1 MAKNPIS
8 IEYKVANASFNSSL
22 KDMQTSVTTLNKEFK
37 LQKEQMKNSSTESEK
52 LETELTKLNKEYD
65 LAQQKTNL
73 TASALKNA
81 KEITGD
87 ASEETR
93 KWNDKLLDSQTKQE
107 ALKNKIETTNK
118 KLEEAKRAE
127 QGLTEEQQKSID
139 ASEKRK
145 TKLGELE
152 GAQDEL
158 KSSSEKLSKEYE
170 LQVGS
175 LDKNATESDKLK
187 LKQQHL
193 SAEMENSAKQ
203 VDNLEEQLALAK
215 SEYGEN
221 SKEVDK
227 LEQELLDA
235 KIAQQ
240 QFANEVK
247 ETSEELRK
255 APYEEASKKLGA
267 VGDKMTSVGE
277 GMTKGV
283 TVPVLAAGAAATV
296 AFNEVDGALDTIIT
310 KTGATGAAADSLSE
324 SFSNVSG
331 SGPYEIQAVGEA
343 IGELNTQFAFTGEE
357 LETATTQ
364 MLQFANINESD
375 VTTAAQNAKQA
386 IGAFGLESKDLGGV
400 LDTVTAVS
408 QKTGVSVD
416 DIFSKVVTGAPQLK
430 AMGLSFGEGAALIGK
445 FEKAGIDSSSMLSLM
460 SKATVKYAKDGKT
473 LEDGLD
479 GTIKQIKNASSETE
493 ALTIAS
499 EIFGTKGATKIV
511 DAVKRGELSFDDLSK
526 MASEAAGTVGETFD
540 ATLDPIDNATTAL
553 NNAKI
558 AGAELGGTIFEVLGP
573 VLESLSNTIKRVTS
587 WFKGLSDTTK
597 KIIVIVAM
605 VVAAIGPL
613 LVVIGT
619 VVSSVGALIP
629 VFTSIAGVIT
639 GPILAA
645 IAGAVAGIALL
656 VVGFVLAYKKITPFR
671 EFINKI
677 GASIADF
684 AEKVKIV
691 VSAIV
696 DMFQGDWVG
705 GRSLLEGIL
714 PEDAILK
721 IENAV
726 ISVKLLIHDM
736 AEFFKKQF
744 ARIKQFWDENGTQ
757 IIQAISN
764 FFSIIWSIVQPALEI
779 LKGIFSVGF
788 SLIVN
793 LIKNAWV
800 TIKGVISGALN
811 VIMGIVKIFT
821 GLFTGDFSKMWSGI
835 KQVFS
840 GATKILVSLASGF
853 LGQFKAIFSAGT
865 TIVKNIFSVFVSKI
879 REFFSSLKAKL
890 IEIAKLIWQDI
901 RNRFGNGISTV
912 KNAFSN
918 FVSKI
923 REFFNNLKAKLV
935 EIAQNIWSNLK
946 NRFSDGISLVREIFT
961 NFTSKIKEIFNN
973 LKTKLID
980 TAKNIW
986 IGVKEKFV
994 SLKDD
999 LVENITSLPEK
1010 LKNGLLKG
1018 KNALKEGLV
1027 EIWKTAVKGAAKP
1040 VNKIIDGANWV
1051 LKKFGS
1057 DKEIAH
1063 WEPYAKG
1070 TDGHPGGDALV
1081 NDGRGAELIQYPDG
1095 RTFIPR
1101 GKNVLIKNAPVG
1113 MKVLPAEQTAQVMG
1127 RKNPTFAYAGGI
1139 GQFASNLW
1147 DGVKSTASKVTN
1159 WALDIYDYI
1168 ENPSKLVS
1176 KVVSKFVNYDGIAG
1190 LALDIGKSMIGKVKG
1205 SMGDWVKGL
1214 FETSSPAGPSGAS
1227 AEAWSDIIKQA
1238 AKAMKVDL
1246 STSELSGIISQIH
1259 RESGGNQGITQ
1270 SSAVVDINTLNGN
1283 PAKGLLQYIPQTFS
1297 AYALNGHKN
1306 IFSGYDQLLAFFN
1319 NSNWR
1324 RDLPYGKSGW
1334 GPSGSRRFTAINGSH
1349 KAGLPYVPFDGYTAQ
1364 LHEGERVLTAAENKA
1379 YAATNGMN
1387 QFIST
1392 VKEMMSQTQAIVD
1405 NRELPPVN
1413 IHVNTDLDGE
1423 TVAMNQF
1430 SYINGMLADESDR
1443 MAFFKGGS

>member
-1 MAKNPIS
+1 MTKSPIS
-8 IEYKVANASFNSSL
+8 IEYKVANSGFNSGL
-22 KDMQTSVTTLNKEFK
+22 KEMQTSVTTLNKEFK
-37 LQKEQMKNSSTESEK
+37 LQKEQMKNSSSESQK

-81 KEITGD
+81 KDMTGET
-87 ASEETR
+87 SQETR

-107 ALKNKIETTNK
+107 ALKNKIEATNK
-118 KLEEAKRAE
+118 KLDEAKKAE
-127 QGLTEEQQKSID
+127 QGLTEEQQKSAE

-170 LQVGS
+170 LQAGS
-175 LDKNATESDKLK
+175 LDKNATEADKLK

-193 SAEMENSAKQ
+193 AAEMQNSAKQ

-215 SEYGEN
+215 TEYGEN

-240 QFANEVK
+240 KFANEVK

-255 APYEEASKKLGA
+255 APFEEASKKLGA
-267 VGDKMTSVGE
+267 AGDKMTAVGE

-283 TVPVLAAGAAATV
+283 TVPILAVGAAATL
-296 AFNEVDGALDTIIT
+296 AFNEVDGALDTAIS
-310 KTGATGAAADSLSE
+310 KTGATGEAAEDLE
-324 SFSNVSG
+324 KSFSSVAG
-331 SGPYEIQAVGEA
+331 SGPYELQTVGDA
-343 IGELNTQFAFTGEE
+343 IGALNQQFGFTGDALEGASTQLMQFAE
-357 LETATTQ
+357 
-364 MLQFANINESD
+364 INGSD
-375 VTTAAQNAKQA
+375 VTTAATSAKQA
-386 IGAFGLESKDLGGV
+386 IGSFGMESKDLGGV

-416 DIFSKVVTGAPQLK
+416 DIFSKVVTGAPQIK

-460 SKATVKYAKDGKT
+460 SKATVNYAKDGKT
-473 LEDGLD
+473 LEDGLS
-479 GTIKQIKNASSETE
+479 GTISQIKNAKSETE

-499 EIFGTKGATKIV
+499 EVFGTKGATKIV
-511 DAVKRGELSFDDLSK
+511 DAAKRGELSFDDLSK
-526 MASEAAGTVGETFD
+526 MAAEAAGTVGDTFNE
-540 ATLDPIDNATTAL
+540 TLDPIDSATTAL
-553 NNAKI
+553 NNAKL
-558 AGAELGGTIFEVLGP
+558 AGAELGGSIFEVLGP
-573 VLESLSNTIKRVTS
+573 VLESLASTLKNVTS

-597 KIIVIVAM
+597 KIIVIVVM

-613 LVVIGT
+613 LVVVGT
-619 VVSSVGALIP
+619 VLSVLGSLSLFLSGPLAASIGGAISAALPFI
-629 VFTSIAGVIT
+629 GVIV
-639 GPILAA
+639 GIVAA
-645 IAGAVAGIALL
+645 
-656 VVGFVLAYKKITPFR
+656 FVLAYKKITPFR

-726 ISVKLLIHDM
+726 ISVKLLIHDVV
-736 AEFFKKQF
+736 EFFKKQF
-744 ARIKQFWDENGTQ
+744 AKIKEFWDENGAQ

-764 FFSIIWSIVQPALEI
+764 FFSIVWSIVQPALEI

-788 SLIVN
+788 SLISD

-800 TIKGVISGALN
+800 TIKGVISGALDI
-811 VIMGIVKIFT
+811 IMGIVKIFT
-821 GLFTGDFSKMWSGI
+821 GIFTLNWSKCWEGI
-835 KQVFS
+835 KQVLS
-840 GATKILVSLASGF
+840 GAGKILVSLVSG
-853 LGQFKAIFSAGT
+853 LWGQFKALFSAGI
-865 TIVKNIFSVFVSKI
+865 TIVKNLFSGFVSKI
-879 REFFSSLKAKL
+879 KEFFTHLKLRLILTAKG
-890 IEIAKLIWQDI
+890 IWMDLKTMF
-901 RNRFGNGISTV
+901 RNGIV
-912 KNAFSN
+912 FVRNLFSN
-918 FVSKI
+918 FVSNIKN
-923 REFFNNLKAKLV
+923 FFNSLKDSLVNIAK
-935 EIAQNIWSNLK
+935 NIWSNLK
-946 NRFSDGISLVREIFT
+946 NRFSNGISLVRETFS

-973 LKTKLID
+973 LKSKLIE
-980 TAKNIW
+980 TARNIW
-986 IGVKEKFV
+986 TGVKEKFV

-1027 EIWKTAVKGAAKP
+1027 GIWKHAVQGAAKP
-1040 VNKIIDGANWV
+1040 VNKVIDGANWV

-1095 RTFIPR
+1095 RTFLPR

-1127 RKNPTFAYAGGI
+1127 RKSPTFAYAGGI

-1147 DGVKSTASKVTN
+1147 DGVKSTASKVKN

-1238 AKAMKVDL
+1238 AKTMKVDL
-1246 STSELSGIISQIH
+1246 SDSELNGIISQIH
-1259 RESGGNQGITQ
+1259 RESGGNQSIVQ
-1270 SSAVVDINTLNGN
+1270 SSAVVDVNTLNGN

-1297 AYALNGHKN
+1297 AYSLNGHKN

-1324 RDLPYGKSGW
+1324 KDLPYGRSGW
-1334 GPSGSRRFTAINGSH
+1334 GPSGSRRFTGIDGSH
-1349 KAGLPYVPFDGYTAQ
+1349 RNGLPYVPYDGYIGE
-1364 LHEGERVLTAAENKA
+1364 LHEGERVMTASENKA
-1379 YAATNGMN
+1379 WSASNNMN
-1387 QFIST
+1387 QIVSAMKDMMQQT
-1392 VKEMMSQTQAIVD
+1392 KEIVN
-1405 NRELPPVN
+1405 NRELPPVS
-1413 IHVNTDLDGE
+1413 ITVNTDLDGE
-1423 TVAMNQF
+1423 TIANNQF
-1430 SYINGMLADESDR
+1430 SYINEKLAEESDR
-1443 MAFFKGGS
+1443 IAFFQGGS